1 MESDVNRR
9 AELISLRFVLSVWL
23 PILAFSAAH
32 LLTDPHLHWLHD
44 VLRRAYYLPIL
55 FAAFQLGLLGGLAA
69 VALVVVTYY
78 PHAFLTAHHFDP
90 ASGIEKT
97 LEIGLYFVVGGV
109 AGYLADKERA
119 RRDELTRAL
128 EEHKRLQHQL
138 VRAGRL
144 GALGEVV
151 AGIAHE
157 IKNPLHSLAGT
168 AEIVDPLIPH
178 ELEERRLWEIHRA
191 EIKRLERT
199 AERFL
204 SFARPGDLIEED
216 LDLRDVARRAVELID
231 AQARQ
236 QQVEV
241 GLALPDG
248 PVLVRG
254 DQDQLA
260 QVTLNI
266 ALNGLRAIGDQGGA
280 LRVSVCDELQ
290 GAHRMACLRVEND
303 GPLIPEDELEH
314 LFDPF
319 HSGTPEGTGLGL
331 SISAR
336 VAEQHGGYIEVA
348 NEGLGV
354 SFRVMLPEPG
364 DASARSSRSSIT
376 R

>member
-9 AELISLRFVLSVWL
+9 AELFSLRFILSVWL

-69 VALVVVTYY
+69 VALVIVTYY

-90 ASGIEKT
+90 ASGIEKI
-97 LEIGLYFVVGGV
+97 LEIGMYVVVGAV
-109 AGYLADKERA
+109 AGHLADKERA

-128 EEHKRLQHQL
+128 AEQRRLQHQL

-144 GALGEVV
+144 SALGEVV

-157 IKNPLHSLAGT
+157 IKNPLHSLAGS
-168 AEIVDPLIPH
+168 AEIVDPLIAP
-178 ELEERRLWEIHRA
+178 ELEERRLWEIHRS

-204 SFARPGDLIEED
+204 SFARPGGLVEEE
-216 LDLRDVARRAVELID
+216 LDLRDVARRAVDLID

-236 QQVEV
+236 QHVFLE
-241 GLALPDG
+241 LALPDD
-248 PVLVRG
+248 PVRVRG

-260 QVTLNI
+260 QVALNI
-266 ALNGLRAIGDQGGA
+266 ALNGLKAIGEGGGA
-280 LRVSVCDELQ
+280 LRVSVCDEPQ
-290 GAHRMACLRVEND
+290 GAHRMACLRLEND
-303 GPLIPEDELEH
+303 GPRIPEAELEH

-319 HSGTPEGTGLGL
+319 HSGTPDGTGLGL

-336 VAEQHGGYIEVA
+336 VAEQHGGYIEAA

-354 SFRVMLPEPG
+354 SFRVMLPSADGAEP
-364 DASARSSRSSIT
+364 S
-376 R
+376 